1 VVAVKTNPFR
11 IHGPAVISF
20 SGGRTSGYM
29 LRQILDAGLRPDVH
43 VLFCNTGKEY
53 DETLDFV
60 HQCEVHWGVEIHWL
74 EYHRIYLPT
83 YKSDDVRK
91 IAERARLASGRIA
104 RPRPRGAR
112 EAGWRE
118 VDFETANRTGEPYR
132 NFIDMNGLPNPATR
146 TCTTELK
153 VRVMKKWM
161 IARGYKKWDS
171 VVGIRADEPRRIAK
185 LSRQPPERW
194 TNVMP
199 LARAGVT
206 ESDVFAF
213 WRDQEFD
220 LGLAHDPVLG
230 TYRGNCDGCVL
241 KATDK
246 LLRIEREDPG
256 RLEWWAEAERDAG
269 SAFRR
274 DRHGYARLRV
284 LAPVLETCG
293 VDDDL
298 GSCTVCTD

>member
-1 VVAVKTNPFR
+1 MNDPFF
-11 IHGPAVISF
+11 IEGPAVISF

-29 LRQILDAGLRPDVH
+29 LRQILDAGLQPDVH
-43 VLFCNTGKEY
+43 ILFCNTGKEY
-53 DETLDFV
+53 DQTLEFV
-60 HQCEVHWGVEIHWL
+60 RECALRWNVPIRWL
-74 EYHRIYLPT
+74 EYERHFLPA
-83 YKSDDVRK
+83 YKSDEVAA
-91 IAERARLASGRIA
+91 IAARARDASGRA
-104 RPRPRGAR
+104 STPKPRGVR

-118 VDFETANRTGEPYR
+118 VTFETASRAGEPYR

-153 VRVMKKWM
+153 VRVMKKFM
-161 IARGYKKWDS
+161 IGLGYRRWDS
-171 VVGIRADEPRRIAK
+171 VIGIRADEPRRIAK

-199 LARAGVT
+199 LARARVT
-206 ESDVFAF
+206 ESDVLAF
-213 WRDQEFD
+213 WRNQPFD
-220 LGLAHDPVLG
+220 LGLEVDAVLG

-246 LLRIEREDPG
+246 LLRIEREEPG
-256 RLEWWAEAERDAG
+256 RLAWWETVERDTG
-269 SAFRR
+269 SLFRR
-274 DRHGYARLRV
+274 DRYNYGRLRV
-284 LAPVLETCG
+284 LAPTLESCG